1 MIYVFLVKTSNA
13 NLFHTVQ
20 SNRKIKHMDQIMF
33 CAKSQFLLPLN
44 HRFRE
49 ELHSKYLMQWNESK
63 RRDSKWHGRLQSEG
77 IYLMLYV
84 VWLLALPNTRIMV
97 CIYML
102 YSFQFPRWL
111 VYSQMV

>member
-33 CAKSQFLLPLN
+33 GAKRSQFLLPRD

-49 ELHSKYLMQWNESK
+49 ELHSKYLMQ
-63 RRDSKWHGRLQSEG
+63 
-77 IYLMLYV
+77 
-84 VWLLALPNTRIMV
+84 
-97 CIYML
+97 
-102 YSFQFPRWL
+102 
-111 VYSQMV
+111 